1 MHGYYMSTTQLKCLF
16 KSPSTTGYILH
27 LTAASLYE
35 NPTLDFCRRSSFV
48 TSPIE
53 SRWGQTS
60 CSAIV
65 TNYLL
70 LVDVCKRDR
79 LLIAIKSSERG
90 CCKLTLAPS
99 PQHQTH
105 RQTSHSPRLWLIA
118 QKQMQQQL

>member
-1 MHGYYMSTTQLKCLF
+1 MSTTQLKCLL
-16 KSPSTTGYILH
+16 KSPSTIGYILH

-35 NPTLDFCRRSSFV
+35 NPTFCRRSSFV

-60 CSAIV
+60 CSAIA

-79 LLIAIKSSERG
+79 PLIPIKSSERG

-118 QKQMQQQL
+118 QKQMQQQQL